1 MILDLCGRL
10 GNDYRPRHAETTVT
24 PDTLKRTARTELAL
38 FVFLLFFGLVLAPIA
53 LYLVGERVFGEYGG
67 HGYGDFFGTLTGRI
81 RGGDA
86 ATWFLVL
93 SPYLVWQTLRLT
105 AYAFRVAG
113 RHRSEAPHE
122 PSKL

>member
-1 MILDLCGRL
+1 MS
-10 GNDYRPRHAETTVT
+10 ET
-24 PDTLKRTARTELAL
+24 KRTTGLLPSAL
-38 FVFLLFFGLVLAPIA
+38 LVLS
-53 LYLVGERVFGEYGG
+53 LVTLLVGERVFGEYGG